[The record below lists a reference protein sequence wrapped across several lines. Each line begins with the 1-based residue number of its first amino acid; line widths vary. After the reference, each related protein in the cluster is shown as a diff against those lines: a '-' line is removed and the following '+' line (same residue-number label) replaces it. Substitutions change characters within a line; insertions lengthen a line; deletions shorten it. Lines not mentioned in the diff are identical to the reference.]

1 VRSVD
6 IITPTREQYDH
17 RPNPL
22 VAVGGIS
29 ITRLIRQT
37 VCLSA
42 ADMHELRRLAAA
54 KGGRARG
61 YTISSEVAAAIKDY
75 IKKQDAQHE
84 EANMTPV
91 WEQLLNEK
99 FAQLEA
105 WLRPGV
111 WGGGTYSATAALL
124 LLELMCGKQLD
135 PAQAKD
141 HFELI
146 RGRAW
151 KIIRRELPGDGS

>member
-1 VRSVD
+1 M
-6 IITPTREQYDH
+6 PT
-17 RPNPL
+17 
-22 VAVGGIS
+22 
-29 ITRLIRQT
+29 LIRKC
-37 VCLSA
+37 VRLSL
-42 ADMHELRRLAAA
+42 ADVQALQRLADA
-54 KGGRARG
+54 KGGRRKG
-61 YTISSEVAAAIKDY
+61 YTFTDELAAAVRDY
-75 IKKQDAQHE
+75 IKKQTAQHE
-84 EANMTPV
+84 ESTMTPV

-111 WGGGTYSATAALL
+111 WGGGTYSTTAALL
-124 LLELMCGKQLD
+124 LLELMCGKTLD

-151 KIIRRELPGDGS
+151 KIIRRDDLGGGP

>member
-1 VRSVD
+1 MPNLVRKCVYLD
-6 IITPTREQYDH
+6 E
-17 RPNPL
+17 
-22 VAVGGIS
+22 
-29 ITRLIRQT
+29 
-37 VCLSA
+37 
-42 ADMHELRRLAAA
+42 ADVQELKRLAQV
-54 KGGRARG
+54 KGGRRKG
-61 YTISSEVAAAIKDY
+61 YTLNGEMAGAVREY
-75 IKKQDAQHE
+75 IKRQKAQQE
-84 EANMTPV
+84 EATMTPV

-124 LLELMCGKQLD
+124 LLELMCGKTLD

-146 RGRAW
+146 RGRTW
-151 KIIRRELPGDGS
+151 KIIRRDELGGGT